1 MKKLMHGLVIA
12 CGVAITPALAQTATY
27 ACQYV
32 KSGGLIWEDSEW
44 RPTLFHLDS
53 PFFLK
58 TENGS
63 ITLESVAEVFGG
75 IGRPTP
81 EALMCTK
88 AIGTQSNQSCIY
100 GLGQALSF
108 STTTLSGT
116 IANLFAGTQPQDD
129 AFKDSLSVMP
139 FVCTKV

>member
-12 CGVAITPALAQTATY
+12 CGIAATPALAQTVTY

-32 KSGGLIWEDSEW
+32 KSGGLIWENDEW
-44 RPTLFHLDS
+44 RPTLFHPDS

-58 TENGS
+58 TENNS
-63 ITLESVAEVFGG
+63 LTSESVVKVIGG
-75 IGRPTP
+75 LPTSG
-81 EALMCTK
+81 AVVCTK
-88 AIGTQSNQSCIY
+88 ALGLQPRQSCVNY
-100 GLGQALSF
+100 RGKALSF

-129 AFKDSLSVMP
+129 AFKDGLSVMP